1 MSKKN
6 NHKLKGGALKGI
18 KSMFRSK
25 INHGPS
31 MNIGL
36 NVDTMGYLKDRKYSF
51 NGTNYTF
58 EGTEEA
64 INLEIKAEEDRRL
77 EVETEKKD
85 NEIKKLR
92 NHSNLKPSI
101 FMQNSHSNQ
110 TTDCL
115 KVPKNTLIIFL
126 GASGEISRIGS
137 EQSITD
143 PKVINLLKQPITT
156 KPEMDERLTAF
167 INGNWW
173 PMITFHYS
181 NYFGIT
187 PSGDSKRQKCEFNTT
202 ESYYDNIYSCDN
214 SLRATGFTT
223 LDQFVN
229 NIEKNVSNS
238 LDISPYHTKQKLG
251 WSFTYKKWFGMEN
264 LQDIKNKMPYFDIR
278 HPTKS
283 EQPFINS
290 EQLSKYY
297 FDTYRSIFQIMNY
310 YYFNGVKED
319 KKSNGTIV
327 LNYKYSKDEG
337 VLKQKLSYSSST
349 NWDKIKLSELLE
361 INGPGIYIHWACRP
375 FEQKNHDM
383 IQPTRANSIN
393 TIRAARCPI
402 RTEIYDNN
410 ITVGKYYGCSRLKK
424 ITIGKDV
431 KILDGAFENCTSLTE
446 VTFDIPSTLNKI
458 ISGSFSNCNK
468 LVKINIPI
476 SVKKIGDKLN
486 HFQYQK
492 GEFQECSNLNEIRLP
507 EKLEI
512 ISEQTFYYCTSLTK
526 ITLSKN
532 LKRIEKKAFFNCK
545 NLNNITLPDTLEYIG
560 DMAFKNCINL
570 KVISLPNTLETLDY
584 RVFEDCSK
592 LKTIKLSDNIEII
605 HYNTF
610 RDCKKLTTI
619 NIPKKLKKIH
629 ENAFLDCESLTK
641 LYFPSE
647 IQNIDIDEYSFDSD
661 GLKNVSF
668 YSNTKI
674 NSKDIQHL
682 DNKNIFPKDCEIVI
696 RDNPDVHVEGYRHI
710 IDLKK
715 NRKKKKLT
723 RKNKG
728 KRKKKLTRKNKG
740 KRKKKLTRKNKGK
753 K

>member
-18 KSMFRSK
+18 KRMLGSK
-25 INHGPS
+25 LNYGPS
-31 MNIGL
+31 MNAEVTVE
-36 NVDTMGYLKDRKYSF
+36 NRSYLKKR
-51 NGTNYTF
+51 NYALNR
-58 EGTEEA
+58 TEEG

-115 KVPKNTLIIFL
+115 KVPKNTLLIFL
-126 GASGEISRIGS
+126 GASGESSRIGS
-137 EQSITD
+137 EQSITNPRFID
-143 PKVINLLKQPITT
+143 LLKQPITT
-156 KPEMDERLTAF
+156 KQEMDKRLKDF
-167 INGNWW
+167 LDGNWY

-181 NYFGIT
+181 NYFSIT

-202 ESYYDNIYSCDN
+202 ESYYDNIYSCNN
-214 SLRATGFTT
+214 SLRTAGFTT

-229 NIEKNVSNS
+229 NMKENVSNS
-238 LDISPYHTKQKLG
+238 LDISPYHTKQRLG
-251 WSFTYKKWFGMEN
+251 WNSTHKIWLGMKN

-283 EQPFINS
+283 EPPFSNS

-297 FDTYRSIFQIMNY
+297 FDKYTNIFQIMNY
-310 YYFNGVKED
+310 YYFNGVDDE
-319 KKSNGTIV
+319 

-361 INGPGIYIHWACRP
+361 INGPGIYIHSACRP

-383 IQPTRANSIN
+383 IQPTLANSIN
-393 TIRAARCPI
+393 TLIAARCPI
-402 RTEIYDNN
+402 RTEIEYDNN
-410 ITVGKYYGCSRLKK
+410 ITVGKYFGCSRLQK

-431 KILDGAFENCTSLTE
+431 KKLDSAFKNCTSLTE
-446 VTFDIPSTLNKI
+446 VTFDLPSTLNKI
-458 ISGSFSNCNK
+458 ISMSFSNCKK
-468 LVKINIPI
+468 LTKINIPN
-476 SVKKIGDKLN
+476 SVMKIGDKLN
-486 HFQYQK
+486 HYQDHK

-507 EKLEI
+507 EKLKI
-512 ISEQTFYYCTSLTK
+512 IYEQTFYDCTSLTK

-545 NLNNITLPDTLEYIG
+545 SLETIDLPDTLEYIG
-560 DMAFKNCINL
+560 DNAFKDCRKLKDINLKKTTKLESIGVSAFKNCKMLTTIILPDKL
-570 KVISLPNTLETLDY
+570 KYIGDSAFV
-584 RVFEDCSK
+584 DCSM

-605 HYNTF
+605 NANTF
-610 RDCKKLTTI
+610 YSCRNLTTI
-619 NIPKKLKKIH
+619 NIPTNLKKID
-629 ENAFLDCESLTK
+629 ESAFEYCESLKT
-641 LYFPSE
+641 LIFPSE
-647 IQNIDIDEYSFDSD
+647 IENIDIDEYAFDSD

-668 YSNTKI
+668 YSKTKI
-674 NSKDIQHL
+674 NNKGIQHI
-682 DNKNIFPKDCEIVI
+682 DNKKLFPEDCEIII
-696 RDNPDVHVEGYRHI
+696 RDNVDAHVEGYRHI

-723 RKNKG
+723 G
-728 KRKKKLTRKNKG
+728 KNKG

>member
-6 NHKLKGGALKGI
+6 NHKLKGGAFKRL
-18 KSMFRSK
+18 FRRK
-25 INHGPS
+25 INYGNS
-31 MNIGL
+31 TNTGL
-36 NVDTMGYLKDRKYSF
+36 TEDTKRYLDERKYSL
-51 NGTNYTF
+51 NISE
-58 EGTEEA
+58 EG
-64 INLEIKAEEDRRL
+64 INLEIKAEEDRREDRRL

-92 NHSNLKPSI
+92 NHSNIKPSI
-101 FMQNSHSNQ
+101 YIQNSHSNQ

-115 KVPKNTLIIFL
+115 KVPENTLLIFL
-126 GASGEISRIGS
+126 GASGESSIIGS
-137 EQSITD
+137 EQSITN
-143 PKVINLLKQPITT
+143 PKVIELLKKPIKNKTD
-156 KPEMDERLTAF
+156 MDEKLKDLL
-167 INGNWW
+167 NGNWY

-187 PSGDSKRQKCEFNTT
+187 PIGDSKRQKCEFNTT
-202 ESYYDNIYSCDN
+202 ESYYDNIYSDNN
-214 SLRATGFTT
+214 SLRADGFTT

-229 NIEKNVSNS
+229 NMKENVSNS
-238 LDISPYHTKQKLG
+238 LDISPYHTKQRLG
-251 WSFTYKKWFGMEN
+251 WNSTYKMWLKN

-278 HPTKS
+278 QPTKS
-283 EQPFINS
+283 KPPFSNS
-290 EQLSKYY
+290 EQLSNY
-297 FDTYRSIFQIMNY
+297 FDTYTYRNIFQIMNY
-310 YYFNGVKED
+310 YYFDGVKED

-327 LNYKYSKDEG
+327 LNYKYSKDED

-375 FEQKNHDM
+375 FEPKNHDM
-383 IQPTRANSIN
+383 IQPTRENSIN
-393 TIRAARCPI
+393 TLISAGI
-402 RTEIYDNN
+402 DIKTEIYDNN
-410 ITVGKYYGCSRLKK
+410 ITVGKYYGFSRLQK

-431 KILDGAFENCTSLTE
+431 KILDGAFANCTSLTE
-446 VTFDIPSTLNKI
+446 VTFELPSTLNKI

-476 SVKKIGDKLN
+476 SVIKIGDKLN
-486 HFQYQK
+486 HNQDHK
-492 GEFQECSNLNEIRLP
+492 GEFQKCSELEEIILP

-512 ISEQTFYYCTSLTK
+512 ISEQTFYDCTSLTK

-545 NLNNITLPDTLEYIG
+545 NLNNIILPDTLEYIG

-584 RVFEDCSK
+584 GVFEDCSK

-605 HYNTF
+605 HNNTF
-610 RDCKKLTTI
+610 RDCIKLTTI

-629 ENAFLDCESLTK
+629 EAFLDCESLTK

-715 NRKKKKLT
+715 NKKKKKLT

-753 K
+753 RKKILKK